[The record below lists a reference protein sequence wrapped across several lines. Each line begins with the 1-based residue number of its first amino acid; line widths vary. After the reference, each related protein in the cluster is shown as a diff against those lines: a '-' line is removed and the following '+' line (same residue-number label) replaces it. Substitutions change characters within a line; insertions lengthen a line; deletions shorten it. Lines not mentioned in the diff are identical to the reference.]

1 MSRLTTLLS
10 TLPPL
15 AVPQPSEPL
24 HTFKLFPKLAPELR
38 LKIWGYAAR
47 QPRTLLLCN
56 TWYLEED
63 NPFQLQRES
72 IENNNKI
79 PAILH
84 TCSKAHQEGLKS
96 YTACPKRCSKDV
108 SLNDQHGHKDREQP
122 CSSKKIYINFN
133 LDRFLRREID
143 NYWWVREWEYYLE
156 ENDLA
161 RIQNLDIEYEGVNLN
176 YIGGRDIFPLLRDL
190 QELNLVV
197 KSCTW
202 SRPIW
207 PNTIERSLTMEGYE
221 KRLMKAITWTR
232 NGIGYGEDHWS
243 QLPKGVEVACKWSWV
258 VEELDLAPISAGS
271 CAGYASA
278 GSADEE
284 MLRFQEETGDQ
295 NGPS

>member
-24 HTFKLFPKLAPELR
+24 HTFKLFSKLAPELR

-56 TWYLEED
+56 MWYLEED
-63 NPFQLQRES
+63 NPNQLQRES
-72 IENNNKI
+72 VENNNKI

-84 TCSKAHQEGLKS
+84 TCSEARQKGLKS
-96 YTACPKRCSKDV
+96 YTACPKRCSKDM
-108 SLNDQHGHKDREQP
+108 SLHDQHGHKDREQP

-133 LDRFLRREID
+133 LNRFLHRGFDNNWSLRRE
-143 NYWWVREWEYYLE
+143 YPLE
-156 ENDLA
+156 DNDLV
-161 RIQNLDIEYEGVNLN
+161 RIQYLDIESEEDVERDYFGEL
-176 YIGGRDIFPLLRDL
+176 DIFPLLRDL

-207 PNTIERSLTMEGYE
+207 PNTINRKESNHGRIRKVVDEGYHLDE
-221 KRLMKAITWTR
+221 KWHRIWRGSLVT
-232 NGIGYGEDHWS
+232 
-243 QLPKGVEVACKWSWV
+243 VAEGC
-258 VEELDLAPISAGS
+258 
-271 CAGYASA
+271 
-278 GSADEE
+278 
-284 MLRFQEETGDQ
+284 
-295 NGPS
+295 